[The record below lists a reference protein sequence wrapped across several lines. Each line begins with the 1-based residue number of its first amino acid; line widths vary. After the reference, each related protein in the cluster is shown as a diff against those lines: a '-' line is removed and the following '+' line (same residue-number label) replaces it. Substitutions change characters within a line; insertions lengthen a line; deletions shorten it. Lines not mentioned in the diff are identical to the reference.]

1 MPPPL
6 HLGIDTGGT
15 FTDGVLLDPAAG
27 KVVKKA
33 KVLTTHH
40 DLRLCIANILD
51 ALLTR
56 QNNTISLVSLS
67 TTLATNSIAEGKSR
81 PVALFLLGYDPDLVF
96 KFGFDRQFGSSPLF
110 FVQGKHDLHGVEQQS
125 LDLPA
130 LESSLR
136 GLDGQVEAIAVASYA
151 GMRNPLHEQQAADL
165 AARISSLPV
174 VQSHHLSQN
183 LDSIRRATTARLNA
197 SLLSTAYDFLNT
209 VQAML
214 LQKGIHSPLY
224 VVKGDGS
231 LASAD
236 YAAHHPV
243 ELIHSG
249 PATSAIG
256 GSYLAGTHA
265 ALVVDIGGTT
275 TDLTLTGSG
284 SALPGEGEAT
294 VGEYRTALRT
304 IRAHSFGMGGDSLI
318 RFDPHGRIK
327 IGPERAIPLAY
338 LGQAYPSARQELCAW
353 LENPPPIWYSDQLE
367 FWLLQRSP
375 ARIPPDSRVK
385 KALEILGQGP
395 VRMRHLLKQVGA
407 VSALQLSADQLI
419 REDLIA
425 RAGLTPTD
433 LLHAEGEYSPW
444 DGEIARQAV
453 AVAAEQWGISPQA
466 FIRRIGDAITHRI
479 TAEIIHF
486 LSGAGLEEKDFGFN
500 RKDLAHFL
508 FDENLKPEDP
518 FLGVNFQ
525 LKVPLVGI
533 GAPAKAFLKPVARA
547 LHTQIQFPRHYE
559 VANAVGTV
567 VGNVLVREE
576 AEVLPWVE
584 NQVQL
589 GYYARAG
596 GIQRSFADRA
606 EALDYARESISALAL
621 AGAHAAG
628 AASPSLDLDLTEL
641 PGDMVRLVA
650 RAAGKPGNGTENPDN
665 RSR

>member
-1 MPPPL
+1 MPTPL

-15 FTDGVLLDPAAG
+15 FTDGVLLDPVTR

-40 DLRLCIANILD
+40 DLRLCIGNILD
-51 ALLTR
+51 ALLSNR
-56 QNNTISLVSLS
+56 ASPIDLVSLS

-81 PVALFLLGYDPDLVF
+81 PVALFLLGYDPDLVY
-96 KFGFDRQFGSSPLF
+96 KFAFDRQFGGSPLF
-110 FVQGKHDLHGVEQQS
+110 FVNGRHDLQGVEQVP
-125 LDLPA
+125 LDLAA
-130 LESSLR
+130 LDAALQS
-136 GLDGQVEAIAVASYA
+136 LDGQVEAVAVASYA
-151 GMRNPLHEQQAADL
+151 GMRNPDHEQQAARL
-165 AARISSLPV
+165 ASQISRLPV

-197 SLLSTAYDFLNT
+197 SLLSTTFDFLTT

-231 LASAD
+231 LASAA
-236 YAAHHPV
+236 YAADHPV

-256 GSYLAGTHA
+256 GSYLAGTQA

-304 IRAHSFGMGGDSLI
+304 IRAHSFGLGGDSLI
-318 RFDPHGRIK
+318 RFDPHGAIQV
-327 IGPERAIPLAY
+327 GPERAVPLAY
-338 LGQAYPSARQELCAW
+338 LAQTYPTARQELSDW
-353 LENPPPIWYSDQLE
+353 LNSPPSIWYSDQLE
-367 FWLLQRSP
+367 FWFLRRPPSRHP
-375 ARIPPDSRVK
+375 SDARVQ
-385 KALEILGQGP
+385 KALEILKDGP
-395 VRMRHLLKQVGA
+395 IRVRRLLKLVGA
-407 VSALQLSADQLI
+407 VSPLQLSADQLI
-419 REDLIA
+419 REDVIA

-433 LLHAEGEYSPW
+433 LLHATGEYTPW
-444 DGEIARQAV
+444 DSEAARRAV
-453 AVAAEQWGISPQA
+453 AVAASQWAVSPEV
-466 FIRRIGDAITHRI
+466 FIQRIREFITRKI
-479 TAEIIHF
+479 TAEIVQF
-486 LSGAGLEEKDFGFN
+486 LSGARLQEKEFGFS
-500 RKDLAHFL
+500 RKDLAHYL

-525 LKVPLVGI
+525 LKIPMVGI

-547 LHTQIQFPRHYE
+547 LHTRIQYPRHFE

-576 AEVLPWVE
+576 AEILPWVE

-596 GIQRSFADRA
+596 GIQRGFENRPQAVA
-606 EALDYARESISALAL
+606 FARETISALAL
-621 AGAHAAG
+621 AGARAAG
-628 AASPSLDLDLTEL
+628 AASPTLDLDETEL
-641 PGDMVRLVA
+641 PGSMVRLVA
-650 RAAGKPGNGTENPDN
+650 RAAGKPGTEMKRPG
-665 RSR
+665 

>member
-1 MPPPL
+1 MHSPL

-15 FTDGVLLDPAAG
+15 FTDGVLLDPATC
-27 KVVKKA
+27 KVIKKA

-51 ALLTR
+51 ALLTD
-56 QNNTISLVSLS
+56 QADAIINLVSLS

-81 PVALFLLGYDPDLVF
+81 PVALFLLGYDPDLVY
-96 KFGFDRQFGSSPLF
+96 KFTFDRQFGGSPMF
-110 FVQGKHDLHGVEQQS
+110 FVRGRHDLHGVEQQT

-130 LESSLR
+130 LETILH

-151 GMRNPLHEQQAADL
+151 GMRNPDHEQQAARL
-165 AARISSLPV
+165 ASQISRLPV

-197 SLLSTAYDFLNT
+197 SLLSTTYAFLYT
-209 VQAML
+209 VQDML
-214 LQKGIHSPLY
+214 RDKGIHSPLY

-231 LASAD
+231 LASAA
-236 YAAHHPV
+236 YAADHPV

-256 GSYLAGTHA
+256 GSYLAGTQA

-304 IRAHSFGMGGDSLI
+304 IRAHSFGLGGDSLI
-318 RFDPHGRIK
+318 RFDPHGGIQ

-338 LGQAYPSARQELCAW
+338 LAQTYPTARQELIEW
-353 LENPPPIWYSDQLE
+353 LGSPPSIWYSDQLE

-375 ARIPPDSRVK
+375 SRLPSDPRVQR
-385 KALEILGQGP
+385 ALEILKQGP
-395 VRMRHLLKQVGA
+395 VRVRRLLKLVGA
-407 VSALQLSADQLI
+407 VSPLQLSADQLI
-419 REDLIA
+419 REDVIA

-433 LLHAEGEYSPW
+433 LLHVTGEYGPW
-444 DGEIARQAV
+444 DSTVARQA
-453 AVAAEQWGISPQA
+453 AAAAAAQWNISPDV
-466 FIRRIGDAITHRI
+466 FIQRIGDTITRRI
-479 TAEIIHF
+479 TAEIVQF
-486 LSGAGLEEKDFGFN
+486 LSGARLQEKDFGYS
-500 RKDLAHFL
+500 RKDLAHYL
-508 FDENLKPEDP
+508 FDENLTPEDP
-518 FLGVNFQ
+518 FLGVNFE

-533 GAPAKAFLKPVARA
+533 GAPAKAFLRPVARA
-547 LHTQIQFPRHYE
+547 LHTKIQFPRHFE

-584 NQVQL
+584 NQIQL
-589 GYYARAG
+589 GYFARAG
-596 GIQRSFADRA
+596 GVQRSFADRA
-606 EALDYARESISALAL
+606 DAVAFARDTITTLAL

-628 AASPSLDLDLTEL
+628 AASPSLDLDQTEL
-641 PGDMVRLVA
+641 PGNMMRLVA
-650 RAAGKPGNGTENPDN
+650 RAAGKPGAASGNP
-665 RSR
+665 

>member
-1 MPPPL
+1 MLMATPL

-15 FTDGVLLDPAAG
+15 FTDGVLLDPASS

-51 ALLTR
+51 ALLSH
-56 QNNTISLVSLS
+56 QAKSISLVSLS

-81 PVALFLLGYDPDLVF
+81 PVALFLLGYDPDLVY
-96 KFGFDRQFGSSPLF
+96 KFEFDRQFGGSPLF
-110 FVQGKHDLHGVEQQS
+110 FVDGKHDLHGIERQA
-125 LDLPA
+125 LDLPF
-130 LESSLR
+130 LELTLR
-136 GLDGQVEAIAVASYA
+136 SFDGQVEAIAIASYA
-151 GMRNPLHEQQAADL
+151 GMRNPDHEQQAAGL
-165 AARISSLPV
+165 ASQISRLPV

-197 SLLSTAYDFLNT
+197 SLLSTTYDFLNT

-214 LQKGIHSPLY
+214 VQKGIHSPLY

-231 LASAD
+231 LASAA

-256 GSYLAGTHA
+256 GSYLARTRA

-318 RFDPHGRIK
+318 RFTPHGGIQ
-327 IGPERAIPLAY
+327 IGPERAIPLAF
-338 LGQAYPSARQELCAW
+338 LGQAYPIARQELCDW
-353 LENPPPIWYSDQLE
+353 LANPPPIWYSDQLE
-367 FWLLQRSP
+367 FWILQRSP
-375 ARIPPDSRVK
+375 SRTPADPRVQ
-385 KALEILGQGP
+385 KALEILKDGP
-395 VRMRHLLKQVGA
+395 VRLRHLLKRVGV
-407 VSALQLSADQLI
+407 VSPLQLSADQLI
-419 REDLIA
+419 REDIIA

-433 LLHAEGEYSPW
+433 LLHVTGEYCPW
-444 DGEIARQAV
+444 DSEISCQAV
-453 AVAAEQWGISPQA
+453 SAAAAQWQITPDA
-466 FIRRIGDAITHRI
+466 FVQRIGDAITRRI
-479 TAEIIHF
+479 TSEIIQF
-486 LSGAGLEEKDFGFN
+486 LSGARLQEKDFGFG

-508 FDENLKPEDP
+508 FDENLSPECP

-547 LHTQIQFPRHYE
+547 LNTRIEFPRHFE

-576 AEVLPWVE
+576 AEVVPWVE

-596 GIQRSFADRA
+596 GLQRSFSDRSD
-606 EALDYARESISALAL
+606 ALAYARETISALAM
-621 AGAHAAG
+621 AGARAAG
-628 AASPSLDLDLTEL
+628 AATPSLDLDQTEL
-641 PGDMVRLVA
+641 AGKMVRLVA
-650 RAAGKPGNGTENPDN
+650 RAAGKPGNGMDSPQ
-665 RSR
+665 